1 MGHGYV
7 VPNQKLTWGLGVFF
21 WSMGLGLRTWVACTL
36 WTKYGPK
43 RKTYKPN

>member
-7 VPNQKLTWGLGVFF
+7 VPNQKLTWGLG
-21 WSMGLGLRTWVACTL
+21 LRTWVACTYMD
-36 WTKYGPK
+36 KYGPK